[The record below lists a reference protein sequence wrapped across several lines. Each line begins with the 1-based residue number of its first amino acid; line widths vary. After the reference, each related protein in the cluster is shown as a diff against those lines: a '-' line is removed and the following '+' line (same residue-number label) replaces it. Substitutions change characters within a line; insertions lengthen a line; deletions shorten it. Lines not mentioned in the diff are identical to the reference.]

1 MKNKKTYTKA
11 EVITLLCELGLIV
24 TTESILTH
32 TIAEESTPEEYA
44 YINVAHV
51 ISDILALIVDGK
63 YTLYSGVDITEYR
76 NKRSS
81 RLTELILSGNLDPDL
96 ADVLRVLL

>member
-1 MKNKKTYTKA
+1 MKNKNTYTKA
-11 EVITLLCELGLIV
+11 EVITLLCELGLVV

-44 YINVAHV
+44 YLNVAHV
-51 ISDILALIVDGK
+51 ISDILTLIVGK
-63 YTLYSGVDITEYR
+63 RYVMYTGVDIAEYR
-76 NKRSS
+76 DKRTSK
-81 RLTELILSGNLDPDL
+81 LTELILSGNLDPDL